1 MELLD
6 TKEKAL
12 KWLYQDEL
20 LNLMS
25 INMLETG
32 YVNIEFSGAQSLLLA
47 NQSNYMIHC
56 KNHDEWPSLVE
67 RLLKIIATDRFVI
80 LRAHEKWYLDD
91 LMEKSGFTDL
101 EVYFNSIYPNN
112 FSLDHQIPE
121 GVTIRPLTM
130 ADFSFVRKIYLTV
143 DSDEYITE
151 RINEGMLG
159 AFVDEKL
166 AGFIGTHE
174 DGSIGLLEVLPEFRR
189 KGIARALETQ
199 MVKRLWSLNRRAFGN
214 IAQDNSLS
222 RTVHEKIGLPIS
234 KQPVYWLFPPEY

>member
-25 INMLETG
+25 IDMLETG
-32 YVNIEFSGAQSLLLA
+32 YINIEFSGTQSLLLA
-47 NQSNYMIHC
+47 NDSNYMIHC
-56 KNHDEWPSLVE
+56 KNQYEWPHLIE
-67 RLLKIIATDRFVI
+67 KLLDIIATDRFVI
-80 LRAHEKWYLDD
+80 LRAHEKWYLED

-101 EVYFNSIYPNN
+101 EVYYNSIYPDS
-112 FSLDHQIPE
+112 FPLDYKVPE

-130 ADFSFVRKIYLTV
+130 AEFSSVREIYLTV
-143 DSDEYITE
+143 DSDEYITD
-151 RINEGMLG
+151 RIKEGMLG
-159 AFVDEKL
+159 AFVNEEL

-174 DGSIGLLEVLPEFRR
+174 DGSIGLLEVLPKFRR
-189 KGIARALETQ
+189 KGIGRALETQ

-214 IAQDNSLS
+214 IAQDNTLS

-234 KQPVYWLFPPEY
+234 KEPVYWLFPPEY